1 MNAPAAA
8 TAEFGRSADGYLAAR
23 HAHLAWLALPD
34 DGGVRI
40 VSAWRLTIPMSS
52 WMRSDFYSVE
62 ARVANEAAF
71 RAHVGDIAE
80 HREQARALDRRTVN
94 IRVSTPWGMSQH
106 SEAYSDGALRHSTAS
121 HGGFHLDGER
131 NALVDPLLRNPGG
144 WYEEDCEWAKV
155 ALALPALFTDRER
168 RAAAKSLC
176 DFEPDA
182 WEAIHGVV
190 LEPGRSRVKD
200 ERRFRLENANRWIVI
215 SAIRSSTHP
224 GQVECTASLGGD
236 RRAGSTRHF
245 LVSCD
250 EYRPTMFGFVI
261 DEDRHPNLEV
271 TVAGRV

>member
-8 TAEFGRSADGYLAAR
+8 AAEFGRSADGHLAAR
-23 HAHLAWLALPD
+23 VADLAWLAIAD
-34 DGGVRI
+34 DGDIRI
-40 VSAWRLTIPMSS
+40 VSGWRLTTPMSS
-52 WMRSDFYSVE
+52 WARSDFYSVE
-62 ARVANEAAF
+62 AKVADEAAF

-80 HREQARALDRRTVN
+80 HREQANALDRRAVN
-94 IRVSTPWGMSQH
+94 MRVSTPWGMSQH
-106 SEAYSDGALRHSTAS
+106 SEAYGEGVLCHSTAS

-131 NALVDPLLRNPGG
+131 NALVHPLLRNPGG

-190 LEPGRSRVKD
+190 LEPGGSRVKD
-200 ERRFRLENANRWIVI
+200 ERRFRLENANRWVVI
-215 SAIRSSTHP
+215 SAIRSTTHP

-236 RRAGSTRHF
+236 RRARTTRRF
-245 LVSCD
+245 LVSCC
-250 EYRPTMFGFVI
+250 EYRAAMFGFVI
-261 DEDRHPNLEV
+261 DEDRHPDLEV
-271 TVAGRV
+271 TIAGRV